1 MKINLY
7 ILSSLLI
14 SLFIISCQ
22 KDIPPTL
29 SLSVSQADIANY
41 DGKVEIAVT
50 SNTNWTATISDIWCT
65 ISPKSGNGNGVI
77 TVTATNNFSS
87 ESRAASLLVV
97 CQELKKTTVIN
108 QSFSQLSV
116 DSENLIFVK
125 EAGTKNITITSNTK
139 WQLDMSS
146 TASWLTANI
155 TSGEGNG
162 GVALTASANTAG
174 PSRTTTIIIKYGSAQ
189 KVINISQNKSQN
201 SAPSAPATLTP
212 ADMAANTG
220 TIPRFTWSASI
231 DPDNDPVTYT
241 LSYSKDNINWTELT
255 TTATL
260 LYLKSH
266 LSENTLY
273 KWKVKATDSEG
284 AYASSAVATFTTGLK
299 SGYADGEYRI
309 HMNSTAGLN
318 EKAAEILFL
327 GDGYTAADYQEGGL
341 FEQHITEGIN
351 HFFNIEPY
359 KSYKNYFRVYKQAA
373 YSTDSGVTQV
383 DKNITKNTAF
393 SSSFNGGSSISANND
408 EVFRYAKMIPGVD
421 DARLKK
427 MLVVLVINQD
437 RYAGTT
443 FMWNDGTAVAL
454 CPVSRSASEGSKYMN
469 VIWHEA
475 GGHGFG
481 GLGDEYISFTN
492 KTLPAENK
500 TEALNWSS
508 YGFFANIEVSSSD
521 PATIKWKHFFNRQGY
536 DEKLGGRVG
545 IYEGAYYYSFGAWRP
560 EVSSCMIHNE
570 QYYNAPSREAMVRKI
585 LVNSG
590 YTYDFDEFIRLDV
603 QKIPANAAILYTK
616 SVNPLL
622 FVPLAPPV
630 FIRR

>member
-14 SLFIISCQ
+14 SLVILSC
-22 KDIPPTL
+22 KKEVTPTL
-29 SLSVSQADIANY
+29 SLSANQADIANV
-41 DGKVEIAVT
+41 DGKTEISVT
-50 SNTNWTATISDIWCT
+50 SNSNWTATISDIWCT
-65 ISPKSGNGNGVI
+65 ITPKSGNGNGVI
-77 TVTATNNFSS
+77 TITASNNYSS
-87 ESRAASLLVV
+87 EARTASLQVV

-108 QSFSQLSV
+108 QSFSQLTV

-125 EAGTKNITITSNTK
+125 EAGTKSMSILSNTQ

-155 TSGEGNG
+155 TSGQGNG
-162 GVALTASANTAG
+162 SVSFTVQANTAG
-174 PSRTTTIIIKYGSAQ
+174 PARSTTVIIKYGISQ
-189 KVINISQNKSQN
+189 KVITISQNKSQN
-201 SAPSAPATLTP
+201 TAPAAPATLTP
-212 ADMAANTG
+212 ADRATNAK
-220 TIPRFTWSASI
+220 TIPAFTWTASL
-231 DPDNDPVTYT
+231 DPENDPVTYT
-241 LSYSKDNINWTELT
+241 VSYTKDNINWTELT

-266 LSENTLY
+266 LSESTLY
-273 KWKVKATDSEG
+273 SWKVKATDSEG
-284 AYASSAVATFTTGLK
+284 ASSTSAVATFTTGLK

-309 HMNSTAGLN
+309 HMNSTAGVN
-318 EKAAEILFL
+318 GKAAEILFL
-327 GDGYTAADYQEGGL
+327 GDGYTAADFQEGGL
-341 FEQHITEGIN
+341 FEQHITEGID
-351 HFFNIEPY
+351 HFFSIEPY

-373 YSTDSGVTQV
+373 YSNDSGVTQV
-383 DKNITKNTAF
+383 DKSITKSTAF

-427 MLVVLVINQD
+427 MLVILVINQD

-443 FMWNDGTAVAL
+443 FMWSDGTAVAL
-454 CPVSRSASEGSKYMN
+454 CPVSKSASDGSKFKN

-481 GLGDEYISFTN
+481 GLGDEYINFTN
-492 KTLPAENK
+492 QTLPAANK
-500 TEALNWSS
+500 TEAINWSS
-508 YGFFANIEVSSSD
+508 YGFFANIEVTSD
-521 PATIKWKHFFNRQGY
+521 STAVKWKHFFKRQGY

-545 IYEGAYYYSFGAWRP
+545 IYQGAYYYSFGAWRP

-585 LVNSG
+585 LTNSG
-590 YTYDFDEFIRLDV
+590 YTYDLDEFIRLDV
-603 QKIPANAAILYTK
+603 QKMPVNAVMVYTK

>member
-14 SLFIISCQ
+14 SLVIISCE
-22 KDIPPTL
+22 KEVPPTL
-29 SLSVSQADIANY
+29 SLSANQADIANY
-41 DGKVEIAVT
+41 DGKIEIAVT
-50 SNTNWTATISDIWCT
+50 SNSNWTATISDIWCT
-65 ISPKSGNGNGVI
+65 ITPKSGSGNGVI
-77 TVTATNNFSS
+77 TITASNNFSS
-87 ESRAASLLVV
+87 ESRTASLQVI
-97 CQELKKTTVIN
+97 CQELKRTTVIN
-108 QSFSQLSV
+108 QNSSV
-116 DSENLIFVK
+116 LTLDFENLAFTK
-125 EAGTKNITITSNTK
+125 EAGTKSLTISSNTK

-146 TASWLTANI
+146 TATWLTANI

-162 GVALTASANTAG
+162 SVSFTVQANTAG
-174 PSRTTTIIIKYGSAQ
+174 PSRSTTVLVKYGSTQ
-189 KVINISQNKSQN
+189 KVINVSQNKTQN
-201 SAPSAPATLTP
+201 SAPTAPATLTP
-212 ADMAANTG
+212 ADKATNAK
-220 TIPRFTWSASI
+220 TIPGFTWSASS
-231 DPDNDPVTYT
+231 DPDNDPITYT
-241 LSYSKDNINWTELT
+241 VSYSKDNVNWTDLT

-266 LSENTLY
+266 LSENALY
-273 KWKVKATDSEG
+273 SWKVKATDSEG
-284 AYASSAVATFTTGLK
+284 ASATSAVATFTTGLK

-309 HMNSTAGLN
+309 HMNSTAGADG
-318 EKAAEILFL
+318 KAAEILFL
-327 GDGYTAADYQEGGL
+327 GDGYTAADFQEGGL
-341 FEQHITEGIN
+341 FEQHVTEGID

-383 DKNITKNTAF
+383 DKSITKNTAF

-427 MLVVLVINQD
+427 MLVILLINQD

-443 FMWNDGTAVAL
+443 FMWSDGTAVAL
-454 CPVSRSASEGSKYMN
+454 CPVSKSASEGSKFKN

-481 GLGDEYISFTN
+481 GLGDEYINFTN
-492 KTLPAENK
+492 QTLPAENRS
-500 TEALNWSS
+500 EAINWSS
-508 YGFFANIEVSSSD
+508 NGFLANIDVNSD
-521 PATIKWKHFFNRQGY
+521 STVIKWKHFFKRQGY
-536 DEKLGGRVG
+536 DEKMGGRVG
-545 IYEGAYYYSFGAWRP
+545 IYQGAYYYSFGAWRP

-585 LVNSG
+585 LTNSG
-590 YTYDFDEFIRLDV
+590 YTYNLDEFIRLDV
-603 QKIPANAAILYTK
+603 QKMPANAVMVYTK

-622 FVPLAPPV
+622 FVPLSPPV
-630 FIRR
+630 LND